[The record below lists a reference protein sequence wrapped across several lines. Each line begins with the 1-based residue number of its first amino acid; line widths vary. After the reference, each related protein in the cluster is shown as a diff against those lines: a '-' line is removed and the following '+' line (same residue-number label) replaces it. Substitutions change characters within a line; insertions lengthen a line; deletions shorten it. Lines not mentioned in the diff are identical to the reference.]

1 MGQAEELAALH
12 HQMMDCPRCDL
23 AKTRTMVVP
32 GEGPADAE
40 IVFVGEAP
48 GANEDKY
55 GRPFIGG
62 AGGLLEDL
70 LKSVGLKRTD
80 VYICNVIK
88 CRPPGNRDPLPIEIE
103 ACRPWLDAQF
113 GLLKPLVVCTLG
125 RFSMARWFAG
135 SSISRIHGQ
144 AREVD
149 GTWYL
154 PLYHPAAALHQQAL
168 RPTLFNDIAQLPAL
182 VEKARQQRKTRPAKQ
197 SEPEKPEEEPRQLNL
212 F

>member
-1 MGQAEELAALH
+1 
-12 HQMMDCPRCDL
+12 
-23 AKTRTMVVP
+23 
-32 GEGPADAE
+32 
-40 IVFVGEAP
+40 P

-62 AGGLLEDL
+62 AGGLLEEL

-103 ACRPWLDAQF
+103 ACKPWLDFQLN
-113 GLLKPLVVCTLG
+113 LLKPLVVCTLG
-125 RFSMARWFAG
+125 RFSMARFFPG

-144 AREVD
+144 ARDID
-149 GTWYL
+149 GVWYL

-168 RPTLFNDIAQLPAL
+168 RPTLFSDIGQLPDL
-182 VEKARQQRKTRPAKQ
+182 VSKARELRKSAPPKP
-197 SEPEKPEEEPRQLNL
+197 SEPEK
-212 F
+212 

>member
-1 MGQAEELAALH
+1 
-12 HQMMDCPRCDL
+12 
-23 AKTRTMVVP
+23 
-32 GEGPADAE
+32 
-40 IVFVGEAP
+40 
-48 GANEDKY
+48 
-55 GRPFIGG
+55 
-62 AGGLLEDL
+62 
-70 LKSVGLKRTD
+70 
-80 VYICNVIK
+80 
-88 CRPPGNRDPLPIEIE
+88 LPIEIE

-144 AREVD
+144 AREFD

-168 RPTLFNDIAQLPAL
+168 RPTLFDDIAQLPAL
-182 VEKARQQRKTRPAKQ
+182 VEKARQQRKARPAKP
-197 SEPEKPEEEPRQLNL
+197 SEPEKPKEEPRQLNL